1 MNSRFVR
8 QQQQELEEE
17 ENAFDENGDMTSP
30 ELSMVLEKA
39 IVLLNGKEFSA
50 LRRILADYQTTEIN
64 IDTFAENLL
73 QLITDQEKVVPTM
86 CDFLDFGLTFFL
98 HYVYSGSCTINSKA
112 KIKVFWKFFE
122 WSGPEGAS
130 RVKKKFQKT
139 LILAFEVIVQ
149 LPEYT

>member
-8 QQQQELEEE
+8 QQQQQQELEE

-50 LRRILADYQTTEIN
+50 LRRILADYQATEIN

-73 QLITDQEKVVPTM
+73 QLITDQEKVVPTN
-86 CDFLDFGLTFFL
+86 
-98 HYVYSGSCTINSKA
+98 TI
-112 KIKVFWKFFE
+112 
-122 WSGPEGAS
+122 
-130 RVKKKFQKT
+130 
-139 LILAFEVIVQ
+139 L
-149 LPEYT
+149 